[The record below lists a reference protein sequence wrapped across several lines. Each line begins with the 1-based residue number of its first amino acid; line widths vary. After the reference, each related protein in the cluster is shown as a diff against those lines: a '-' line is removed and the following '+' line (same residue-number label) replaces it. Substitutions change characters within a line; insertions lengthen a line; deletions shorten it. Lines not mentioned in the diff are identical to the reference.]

1 MNKRI
6 LLMGGTGAMGIY
18 LIPELLKLGYKVD
31 VMTLDNI
38 TSDQRELR
46 YIQKNAMDKSV
57 MRDILKNKYDA
68 IVDFMIY
75 TTMQFAERFE
85 MFLENTE
92 HYIFLSTY
100 RVYANEEV
108 PIKES
113 SPRLIDASKDT
124 TYQAME
130 EYGLFKARCE
140 NILFA
145 SKYQNWTIVRPA
157 ITYSKYRFQLTT
169 LEAPVFVRR
178 AKLGLP
184 VIVPKDAMKH
194 SATMSWGGDVAKMIS
209 RLILNEK
216 AMCEA
221 FTVATSEHQTWETI
235 AGYYKELLGLECIL
249 VDNDTFL
256 KLADGMTYQLKYDR
270 CYERIIDN
278 SKILSITGLSQSD
291 LMPLKK
297 GLKTELDALPKD
309 FLWGDSDMSKKMDK
323 IIEELQGKSTLSF

>member
-1 MNKRI
+1 MKNVNKKI
-6 LLMGGTGAMGIY
+6 LLMGGTGAMGVY

-31 VMTLDNI
+31 VLTLDNMV
-38 TSDQRELR
+38 SPRKELC
-46 YIQKNAMDKSV
+46 YIQKNAMDRSI

-68 IVDFMIY
+68 IVDFMVY

-92 HYIFLSTY
+92 HYVFLSTY
-100 RVYANEEV
+100 RIYANEEI
-108 PIKES
+108 PIKET
-113 SPRLIDASKDT
+113 SPRLVDASKDITYLT
-124 TYQAME
+124 TE

-157 ITYSKYRFQLTT
+157 VTYSKYRFQLTT

-184 VIVPKDAMKH
+184 VIIPKDAMKH

-221 FTVATSEHQTWETI
+221 FTVSTSEHQTWETI
-235 AGYYKELLGLECIL
+235 AGYYKELLGLECIP

-256 KLADGMTYQLKYDR
+256 KIADYMTYQLKYDR
-270 CYERIIDN
+270 CYDRIIDN
-278 SKILSITGLSQSD
+278 SKILSATGLLQSD

-309 FLWGDSDMSKKMDK
+309 FLWDDNDISKRMDK
-323 IIEELQGKSTLSF
+323 IIENL